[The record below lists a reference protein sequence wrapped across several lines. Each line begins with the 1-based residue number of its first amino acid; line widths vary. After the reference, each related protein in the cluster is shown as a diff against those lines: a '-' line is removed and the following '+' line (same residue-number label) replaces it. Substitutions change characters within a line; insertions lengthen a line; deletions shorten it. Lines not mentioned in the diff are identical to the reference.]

1 MRRSARARGLQSEL
15 IAMRSAAV
23 ISLALLLSTVAGAAP
38 QTPAPADLAA
48 RVQAHYAQVRDF
60 TASFTLTQTSS
71 LLPRPTIE
79 RGSVKVKKPGRMR
92 WLYTV
97 DKKEFVADGSMLY
110 SFFPRDKYVNVNP
123 LPKGDDASTALLFLT
138 GRGDLARDFT
148 SSLDGDQPAGEW
160 RLHLKPKTK
169 QTDFTSLTLEV
180 DRATLAMRGI
190 TVVDDQGGTSKFRF
204 EGLKENVGLADRE
217 FEFKIPPG
225 VEVRK

>member
-1 MRRSARARGLQSEL
+1 
-15 IAMRSAAV
+15 MRSLGLTLLA
-23 ISLALLLSTVAGAAP
+23 ALLSAAAAAAG
-38 QTPAPADLAA
+38 QTPSATDLAG

-60 TASFTLTQTSS
+60 TASFTLTQSS
-71 LLPRPTIE
+71 ALLPRPTTE

-92 WLYTV
+92 WLYTA

-110 SFFPRDKYVNVNP
+110 SFFPRDKYVSVNP

-148 SSLDGDQPAGEW
+148 STLDGDQPAGEW
-160 RLHLKPKTK
+160 RLNLKPKAK
-169 QTDFTSLTLEV
+169 QTDFTSLALEV
-180 DRATLAMRGI
+180 ERTTLALRGI
-190 TVVDDQGGTSKFRF
+190 TVVDDQGGTSRFRF

>member
-1 MRRSARARGLQSEL
+1 
-15 IAMRSAAV
+15 MRSVGLTLLAV
-23 ISLALLLSTVAGAAP
+23 LLSAAAGAAG
-38 QTPAPADLAA
+38 QAPSAADLAA

-60 TASFTLTQTSS
+60 TASFTLTQSS
-71 LLPRPTIE
+71 ALLPRPTTE

-92 WLYTV
+92 WLYTA

-123 LPKGDDASTALLFLT
+123 LPKGEDASTALLFLT

-148 SSLDGDQPAGEW
+148 STLDGDQPAGEW
-160 RLHLKPKTK
+160 RLNLKPKAK
-169 QTDFTSLTLEV
+169 QTDFTSLALEV
-180 DRATLAMRGI
+180 ERTTLALRGI
-190 TVVDDQGGTSKFRF
+190 TVVDDQGGTSRFRF

>member
-1 MRRSARARGLQSEL
+1 
-15 IAMRSAAV
+15 MRSVALTLLTVLICAAGV
-23 ISLALLLSTVAGAAP
+23 SGAAR

-48 RVQAHYAQVRDF
+48 RIQAHYAQVRDF
-60 TASFTLTQTSS
+60 TASFTLTQTSG
-71 LLPRPTIE
+71 LLPRPTTE

-92 WLYTV
+92 WLYTA
-97 DKKEFVADGSMLY
+97 DKKEFVADGAMLY
-110 SFFPRDKYVNVNP
+110 SFFPRDKYVNISP

-148 SSLDGDQPAGEW
+148 SGLEGDQPAGEW
-160 RLHLKPKTK
+160 RLNLKPKTK
-169 QTDFTSLTLEV
+169 QADFTALTLEV

-204 EGLKENVGLADRE
+204 EGLKENVGLNDRE

-225 VEVRK
+225 VEVRR

>member
-1 MRRSARARGLQSEL
+1 
-15 IAMRSAAV
+15 MRSVGLTLLAV
-23 ISLALLLSTVAGAAP
+23 LLSAAAGAAG
-38 QTPAPADLAA
+38 QAPSAADLAA

-60 TASFTLTQTSS
+60 TASFTLTQSS
-71 LLPRPTIE
+71 ALLPRPTIE

-92 WLYTV
+92 WLYTA

-123 LPKGDDASTALLFLT
+123 LPKGEDASTALLFLT

-148 SSLDGDQPAGEW
+148 STLDGDQPAGEW
-160 RLHLKPKTK
+160 RLNLKPKAK
-169 QTDFTSLTLEV
+169 QTDFTSLALEV
-180 DRATLAMRGI
+180 ERTTLALRGI
-190 TVVDDQGGTSKFRF
+190 TVVDDQGGTSRFRF
-204 EGLKENVGLADRE
+204 EGLKENVGLADRD

>member
-1 MRRSARARGLQSEL
+1 
-15 IAMRSAAV
+15 MRSVGLTLLVAV
-23 ISLALLLSTVAGAAP
+23 LFAGTGAAG
-38 QTPAPADLAA
+38 QTPSAADLAA

-60 TASFTLTQTSS
+60 TASFTLSQSS
-71 LLPRPTIE
+71 ALLPRPTTE

-92 WLYTV
+92 WLYTA

-110 SFFPRDKYVNVNP
+110 SFFPRDKYVSVNP

-138 GRGDLARDFT
+138 GRGDLARDFIST
-148 SSLDGDQPAGEW
+148 LDGDQPAGEW
-160 RLHLKPKTK
+160 RLNLKPKAK
-169 QTDFTSLTLEV
+169 QTDFTSLALEV
-180 DRATLAMRGI
+180 ERTTLALRGI
-190 TVVDDQGGTSKFRF
+190 TVVDDQGGTSRFRF

>member
-1 MRRSARARGLQSEL
+1 
-15 IAMRSAAV
+15 MRSVAV
-23 ISLALLLSTVAGAAP
+23 ALLALVSTASASAAR
-38 QTPAPADLAA
+38 QAPAPADLAA

-71 LLPRPTIE
+71 LLPRPTTE
-79 RGSVKVKKPGRMR
+79 RGTVKVKKPGRMR
-92 WLYTV
+92 WLYAA
-97 DKKEFVADGSMLY
+97 DKKEFVADGAMLY

-123 LPKGDDASTALLFLT
+123 LPKADDASTALLFLT

-148 SSLDGDQPAGEW
+148 SALDGDQPAGEW
-160 RLHLKPKTK
+160 RLSLKPKTK
-169 QTDFTSLTLEV
+169 QSDFTSLTLDV

-204 EGLKENVGLADRE
+204 EGLKENVGLTDRE

-225 VEVRK
+225 VEVRR

>member
-1 MRRSARARGLQSEL
+1 
-15 IAMRSAAV
+15 MRSVGLTLLAV
-23 ISLALLLSTVAGAAP
+23 LLSAAAGAAG
-38 QTPAPADLAA
+38 QAPSAADLAA

-60 TASFTLTQTSS
+60 TASFTLTQSS
-71 LLPRPTIE
+71 ALLPRPTTE

-92 WLYTV
+92 WLYTA

-123 LPKGDDASTALLFLT
+123 LPKGEDASTALLFLT

-148 SSLDGDQPAGEW
+148 STLDGDQPAGEW
-160 RLHLKPKTK
+160 RLNLKPKAK
-169 QTDFTSLTLEV
+169 QTDFTSLALEV
-180 DRATLAMRGI
+180 ERTTLALRGI
-190 TVVDDQGGTSKFRF
+190 TVVDDQGGTSRFRF
-204 EGLKENVGLADRE
+204 EGLKENVGLADRD

>member
-1 MRRSARARGLQSEL
+1 
-15 IAMRSAAV
+15 MRSVGLTLLAV
-23 ISLALLLSTVAGAAP
+23 LLSAAAGAAG
-38 QTPAPADLAA
+38 QAPSAADLAV

-60 TASFTLTQTSS
+60 TASFTLTQSS
-71 LLPRPTIE
+71 ALLPRPTTE

-92 WLYTV
+92 WLYTA

-123 LPKGDDASTALLFLT
+123 LPKGEDASTALLFLT

-148 SSLDGDQPAGEW
+148 STLDGDQPAGEW
-160 RLHLKPKTK
+160 RLNLKPKAK
-169 QTDFTSLTLEV
+169 QTDFTSLALEV
-180 DRATLAMRGI
+180 ERTTLALRGI
-190 TVVDDQGGTSKFRF
+190 TVVDDQGGTSRFRF
-204 EGLKENVGLADRE
+204 EGLKENVGLADRD

>member
-1 MRRSARARGLQSEL
+1 
-15 IAMRSAAV
+15 MRSAGLTLLAAV
-23 ISLALLLSTVAGAAP
+23 LSAGTGAAG
-38 QTPAPADLAA
+38 QTPSAADLAA

-60 TASFTLTQTSS
+60 TASFTLSQSS
-71 LLPRPTIE
+71 ALLPRPTTE

-92 WLYTV
+92 WLYTA

-110 SFFPRDKYVNVNP
+110 SFFPRDKYVSVNP

-148 SSLDGDQPAGEW
+148 STLDGDQPAGEW
-160 RLHLKPKTK
+160 RLNLKPKAK
-169 QTDFTSLTLEV
+169 QTDFTSLALEV
-180 DRATLAMRGI
+180 ERTTLALRGI
-190 TVVDDQGGTSKFRF
+190 TVVDDQGGTSRFRF

>member
-1 MRRSARARGLQSEL
+1 
-15 IAMRSAAV
+15 MRSVGFFLLAAV
-23 ISLALLLSTVAGAAP
+23 LSTAVGAAG
-38 QTPAPADLAA
+38 QTPSAADLAA

-60 TASFTLTQTSS
+60 TASFTLTQSS
-71 LLPRPTIE
+71 ALLPRPTTE

-92 WLYTV
+92 WLYTA

-123 LPKGDDASTALLFLT
+123 LPKGEDGSTALLFLT

-148 SSLDGDQPAGEW
+148 ATLEGDQPAAEW
-160 RLHLKPKTK
+160 RLNLKPKAR
-169 QTDFTSLTLEV
+169 QTDFTALALEV
-180 DRATLAMRGI
+180 DRATLALRGI

>member
-1 MRRSARARGLQSEL
+1 
-15 IAMRSAAV
+15 MRSVAL
-23 ISLALLLSTVAGAAP
+23 SLIALLLSAGAGAAG
-38 QTPAPADLAA
+38 QTPAPAELAS
-48 RVQAHYAQVRDF
+48 RIQAHYAQVRDF
-60 TASFTLTQTSS
+60 TASFMLTQSSS
-71 LLPRPTIE
+71 LLPRPTTE

-92 WLYTV
+92 WLYTA

-148 SSLDGDQPAGEW
+148 PALDGAQPAGEW
-160 RLHLKPKTK
+160 RLNLKPKTK
-169 QTDFTSLTLEV
+169 QADFTALTLEV

-204 EGLKENVGLADRE
+204 EGLKENVGLADRD

>member
-1 MRRSARARGLQSEL
+1 
-15 IAMRSAAV
+15 MRSVGLTLLAAV
-23 ISLALLLSTVAGAAP
+23 LFAGTGAAG
-38 QTPAPADLAA
+38 QTPSAADLAA

-60 TASFTLTQTSS
+60 TASFTLSQSS
-71 LLPRPTIE
+71 ALLPRPTTE

-92 WLYTV
+92 WLYTA

-123 LPKGDDASTALLFLT
+123 LPKGEDASTALLFLT

-148 SSLDGDQPAGEW
+148 STLDGDQPAGEW
-160 RLHLKPKTK
+160 RLNLKPKAK
-169 QTDFTSLTLEV
+169 QTDFTSLALEV
-180 DRATLAMRGI
+180 ERTTLALRGI
-190 TVVDDQGGTSKFRF
+190 TVVDDQGGTSRFRF
-204 EGLKENVGLADRE
+204 EGLKENVGLADRD